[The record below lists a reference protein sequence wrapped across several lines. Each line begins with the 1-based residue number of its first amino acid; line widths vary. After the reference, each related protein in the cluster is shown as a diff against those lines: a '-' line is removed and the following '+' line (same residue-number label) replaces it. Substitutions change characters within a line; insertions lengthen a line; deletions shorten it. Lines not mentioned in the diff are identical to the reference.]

1 MVSRGCNSVVLS
13 EEIINWQGMGMKNEA
28 DWNIGMKPLHAM
40 PDGRT
45 DGTLPCMADGS
56 FAGAALRFFY
66 WPAARTIHNTTLLQ
80 PRETIPE
87 PEVNLEA

>member
-1 MVSRGCNSVVLS
+1 
-13 EEIINWQGMGMKNEA
+13 MKNEA

-45 DGTLPCMADGS
+45 DGTLPWQ
-56 FAGAALRFFY
+56 LRFFY
-66 WPAARTIHNTTLLQ
+66 LHIGRPHNTTLLQ